1 MAGEQTNNRMPGF
14 TAQDSLYKTGGRY
27 QTAAKWSGSTQGQA
41 VIPQQRRRLRQR
53 VPGAEEGG
61 LCEYC
66 VVTHTGPKCYNC
78 IMF

>member
-41 VIPQQRRRLRQR
+41 VIPQLTCNGCS
-53 VPGAEEGG
+53 PTSGGNKWWCEE
-61 LCEYC
+61 
-66 VVTHTGPKCYNC
+66 CYPS
-78 IMF
+78 